1 MINQQYSSHIKSFKI
16 LAEAFLERERKERAI
31 DFEKEEETRKDET
44 IKWLESHFGS
54 EGRSP
59 DSTEEETEKKESF
72 FNVTIKSNHA
82 SPVSA
87 EEPLPTL
94 SNGVY
99 HSNIKPK
106 EAPKPQK
113 YFQGITG
120 WSERKETTPR
130 KFSTKTFQDEL
141 KGTLERNRLRHV
153 SSRED
158 LISNRYKEE
167 IVKSDEDTRKKN
179 IKTDNRYGSRGDLK
193 TQKEDLGYMSGSRTD
208 IRPRHDSKE
217 DLYAKSKKQ
226 QTSYLHRED
235 SGKLKC
241 IQKLYK
247 FRSVESTK
255 CN

>member
-1 MINQQYSSHIKSFKI
+1 M
-16 LAEAFLERERKERAI
+16 ERERKDRAI

-59 DSTEEETEKKESF
+59 DSAEGESEKKESF

-82 SPVSA
+82 SPVTA
-87 EEPLPTL
+87 DEPLPTL

-106 EAPKPQK
+106 EVPKPKK

-120 WSERKETTPR
+120 WSERKETAPR

-141 KGTLERNRLRHV
+141 KGTLERNRSRHV

-158 LISNRYKEE
+158 LISYRYKEDN
-167 IVKSDEDTRKKN
+167 VKSDDDTRNEN
-179 IKTDNRYGSRGDLK
+179 IKTDNRYGSRADLK
-193 TQKEDLGYMSGSRTD
+193 TQREDLGYMSGSRTD
-208 IRPRHDSKE
+208 IRPRNDSKE
-217 DLYAKSKKQ
+217 DLHSKLKKQ
-226 QTSYLHRED
+226 QSSYLHRED
-235 SGKLKC
+235 SGK
-241 IQKLYK
+241 
-247 FRSVESTK
+247 
-255 CN
+255 